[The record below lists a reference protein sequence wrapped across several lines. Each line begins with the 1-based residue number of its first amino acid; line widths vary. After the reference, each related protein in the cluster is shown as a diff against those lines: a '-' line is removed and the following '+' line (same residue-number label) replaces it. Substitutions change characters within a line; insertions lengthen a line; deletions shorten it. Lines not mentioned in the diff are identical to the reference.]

1 MGEGESDD
9 ERPREVQTSSLRRAD
24 LLTPTLVCDSLQGS
38 GAGSADRPPTPVA
51 KTEGER
57 GSPSPESRPKAR
69 TVARARAR
77 ISQGRASAGPSR
89 TLEERENGRNM
100 ANLYIG
106 IDVAKA
112 TLDVAI
118 GSDGEVVQVENSEG
132 GIARLIERLRES
144 APTLVVLEAT
154 GGYESLVAGALA
166 GQGIAVAVINPRQV
180 RDFAKATGVLAKTD
194 RIDARVLARFAD
206 AVRPEP
212 RALPTKEAKEL
223 EEFLSRRRQIVDML
237 TMEKNRLSIA
247 ATERAKKSLKKHIT
261 WLEEALRRAN
271 DDIDTA
277 VRNSPAWREQE
288 DLLRSVPGIGPV
300 SARTML
306 AELPELGTLSRKK
319 IAALVGVAPLNR
331 DSGTIRG
338 SRICWGG
345 RASVRQ
351 VLYMA
356 ATSAVRCN
364 PVIRRTY
371 LALRARGKKHKVAL
385 VACMRKL
392 LTILTAMIRD
402 QRRWSPS

>member
-1 MGEGESDD
+1 
-9 ERPREVQTSSLRRAD
+9 
-24 LLTPTLVCDSLQGS
+24 
-38 GAGSADRPPTPVA
+38 
-51 KTEGER
+51 
-57 GSPSPESRPKAR
+57 
-69 TVARARAR
+69 
-77 ISQGRASAGPSR
+77 
-89 TLEERENGRNM
+89 M
-100 ANLYIG
+100 ANQYVG

-112 TLDVAI
+112 MLDVAI
-118 GSDGEVVQVENSEG
+118 GSDGELVQVENNEG
-132 GIARLIERLRES
+132 GIARLLERLGEV

-154 GGYESLVAGALA
+154 GGYESVVAGAIA
-166 GQGIAVAVINPRQV
+166 GRGIAVAVVNPRQV

-194 RIDARVLARFAD
+194 RIDARVLARFAE

-212 RALPTKEAKEL
+212 RPLPTAEANEL
-223 EEFLSRRRQIVDML
+223 EEYLSRRRQLVDML
-237 TMEKNRLSIA
+237 TMEKNRQSIA
-247 ATERAKKSLKKHIT
+247 TTERMKKSLRKHVE

-271 DDIDTA
+271 DDIDKTI
-277 VRNSPAWREQE
+277 RNSPAWREQE

-306 AELPELGTLSRKK
+306 AELPELGQLNRKK

-331 DSGTIRG
+331 DSGTLQG
-338 SRICWGG
+338 SRTCWGG

-356 ATSAVRCN
+356 AVSAVRCN
-364 PVIRRTY
+364 PIIRRTY

-392 LTILTAMIRD
+392 LSILTAMVRD

>member
-1 MGEGESDD
+1 MTK
-9 ERPREVQTSSLRRAD
+9 PYV
-24 LLTPTLVCDSLQGS
+24 
-38 GAGSADRPPTPVA
+38 
-51 KTEGER
+51 
-57 GSPSPESRPKAR
+57 
-69 TVARARAR
+69 
-77 ISQGRASAGPSR
+77 
-89 TLEERENGRNM
+89 
-100 ANLYIG
+100 G

-118 GSDGEVVQVENSEG
+118 GSDGEMVQVENNEA
-132 GIARLIERLRES
+132 GIAQLIQGLSEV

-154 GGYESLVAGALA
+154 GGYESLVAGAIA
-166 GQGIAVAVINPRQV
+166 GREIAVAVVNPRQV

-194 RIDARVLARFAD
+194 RIDARILARFAE

-212 RALPTKEAKEL
+212 RPLPTAEAKEL
-223 EEFLSRRRQIVDML
+223 EAFLGRRRQLVDML

-247 ATERAKKSLKKHIT
+247 TTERMKKSLKKHID
-261 WLEEALRRAN
+261 WLEEALRRVN
-271 DDIDTA
+271 DDIDKA

-288 DLLRSVPGIGPV
+288 DLLRSFPGIGPV
-300 SARTML
+300 SARTVL
-306 AELPELGTLSRKK
+306 AELPELGILNRKK

-331 DSGTIRG
+331 DSGTLKGTRT
-338 SRICWGG
+338 CWGG

-356 ATSAVRCN
+356 TVSAVRCN

-371 LALRARGKKHKVAL
+371 AALRERGKKHKVAL

-392 LTILTAMIRD
+392 LTILTAMVRD

>member
-1 MGEGESDD
+1 MTN
-9 ERPREVQTSSLRRAD
+9 PYV
-24 LLTPTLVCDSLQGS
+24 
-38 GAGSADRPPTPVA
+38 
-51 KTEGER
+51 
-57 GSPSPESRPKAR
+57 
-69 TVARARAR
+69 
-77 ISQGRASAGPSR
+77 
-89 TLEERENGRNM
+89 
-100 ANLYIG
+100 G

-118 GSDGEVVQVENSEG
+118 GSDGEVVQVENSED
-132 GIARLIERLRES
+132 GIARLIERLQES

-166 GQGIAVAVINPRQV
+166 GQEIAVAVVNPRQV
-180 RDFAKATGVLAKTD
+180 RDFAKALGVLAKTD
-194 RIDARVLARFAD
+194 RIDARVLARFAES
-206 AVRPEP
+206 VRPEP
-212 RALPTKEAKEL
+212 RPLPTEEAKEL
-223 EEFLSRRRQIVDML
+223 QEFLSRRRQIVDML

-247 ATERAKKSLKKHIT
+247 ATERMKKGLKKHID

-271 DDIDTA
+271 EDIDTA

-306 AELPELGTLSRKK
+306 AELPELGTLNRKK

-331 DSGTIRG
+331 DSGTIG
-338 SRICWGG
+338 GPRICWGG

-356 ATSAVRCN
+356 ATSAIRCN

-392 LTILTAMIRD
+392 LTILTAMVRD

>member
-1 MGEGESDD
+1 MK
-9 ERPREVQTSSLRRAD
+9 PYV
-24 LLTPTLVCDSLQGS
+24 
-38 GAGSADRPPTPVA
+38 
-51 KTEGER
+51 
-57 GSPSPESRPKAR
+57 
-69 TVARARAR
+69 
-77 ISQGRASAGPSR
+77 
-89 TLEERENGRNM
+89 
-100 ANLYIG
+100 G

-112 TLDVAI
+112 MLDVAI
-118 GSDGEVVQVENSEG
+118 GSDGEVVRVENDEA
-132 GIARLIERLRES
+132 GIGRLIDRLGS
-144 APTLVVLEAT
+144 MAPTLVVMEAT
-154 GGYESLVAGALA
+154 GGYEGLVAGALA
-166 GQGIAVAVINPRQV
+166 GKGIAVAVVNPRQV

-194 RIDARVLARFAD
+194 RIDARVLARFAE

-212 RALPTKEAKEL
+212 RPLPTKEAKEL
-223 EEFLSRRRQIVDML
+223 EAFLSRRRQIVDML

-247 ATERAKKSLKKHIT
+247 ATDRMKKDLKKHIA
-261 WLEEALRRAN
+261 WLEEALRRAD

-306 AELPELGTLSRKK
+306 AELPELGTLNRKK

-331 DSGTIRG
+331 DSGTSQG
-338 SRICWGG
+338 SRVCWGG

-356 ATSAVRCN
+356 AISAARSN

-371 LALRARGKKHKVAL
+371 VALRARGKKHKVAV

-392 LTILTAMIRD
+392 LTILTAMVRD
-402 QRRWSPS
+402 QRRWSTS

>member
-1 MGEGESDD
+1 
-9 ERPREVQTSSLRRAD
+9 
-24 LLTPTLVCDSLQGS
+24 
-38 GAGSADRPPTPVA
+38 
-51 KTEGER
+51 
-57 GSPSPESRPKAR
+57 
-69 TVARARAR
+69 
-77 ISQGRASAGPSR
+77 
-89 TLEERENGRNM
+89 M
-100 ANLYIG
+100 ANQYVG

-112 TLDVAI
+112 TLDVAL
-118 GSDGEVVQVENSEG
+118 GSDGEVVQVENSEA
-132 GIARLIERLRES
+132 GIARLVAQLGDV

-154 GGYESLVAGALA
+154 GGYESLVAGAIV
-166 GQGIAVAVINPRQV
+166 GRGIPVAVVNPRQV

-194 RIDARVLARFAD
+194 RIDARVLARFAE

-212 RALPTKEAKEL
+212 RPLPTAEAKEL
-223 EEFLSRRRQIVDML
+223 EEYLSRRRQLVDML
-237 TMEKNRLSIA
+237 TMEKNRQSIA
-247 ATERAKKSLKKHIT
+247 TTERMKKSLQKHVD

-271 DDIDTA
+271 DDIDKA
-277 VRNSPAWREQE
+277 IRNSSAWREQE

-306 AELPELGTLSRKK
+306 AELPELGRLNRKK

-331 DSGTIRG
+331 DSGTLQG
-338 SRICWGG
+338 SRTCWGG

-356 ATSAVRCN
+356 ALSAVRCN

-371 LALRARGKKHKVAL
+371 TALRARGKKHKVAL

-392 LTILTAMIRD
+392 LTILTAMVRD